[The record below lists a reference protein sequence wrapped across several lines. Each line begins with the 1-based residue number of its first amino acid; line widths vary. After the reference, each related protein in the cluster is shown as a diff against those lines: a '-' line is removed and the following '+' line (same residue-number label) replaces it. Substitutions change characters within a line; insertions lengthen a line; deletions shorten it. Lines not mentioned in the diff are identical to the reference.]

1 MVLQIDVYVKLC
13 TELENLGSRQL
24 AMIEIHLEGQ
34 EQVRDDKIPAN
45 LDKLIGKKLYTT
57 NPNNADR
64 ATGKKPTMIFILLGI
79 LVVLSL
85 MSRIYGVD
93 FSGFMLI
100 LAFLISIGTLDMVF
114 GTQNVAILS
123 VYPYIIEF
131 LDYDKELNEADVRL
145 YCRGMITQFRAKV
158 TIEKLVKYNLSV
170 FHFSNFKNIKA
181 SRMVNDLMYEW
192 GYSSIYLDDK
202 YSQIFNL
209 VVDFKG

>member
-1 MVLQIDVYVKLC
+1 
-13 TELENLGSRQL
+13 
-24 AMIEIHLEGQ
+24 MIEIHLEGQ

-57 NPNNADR
+57 NPNNADH
-64 ATGKKPTMIFILLGI
+64 ATGKKPTIIFVMLGI
-79 LVVLSL
+79 LIVLSL
-85 MSRIYGVD
+85 LSRIYGTD

-123 VYPYIIEF
+123 IYPYIIEF
-131 LDYDKELNEADVRL
+131 IGYDKELNEADVRL
-145 YCRGMITQFRAKV
+145 YCRGMITQFKAKV

-202 YSQIFNL
+202 YSQIFNI
-209 VVDFKG
+209 VVDSKG